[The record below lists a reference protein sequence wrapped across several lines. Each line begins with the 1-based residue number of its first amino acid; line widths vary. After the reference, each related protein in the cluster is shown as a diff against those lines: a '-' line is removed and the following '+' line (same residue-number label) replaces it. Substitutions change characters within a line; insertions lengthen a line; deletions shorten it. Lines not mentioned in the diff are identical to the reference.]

1 MKKLSLLI
9 LITTL
14 GCSALFGYSK
24 NKTTTIKGY
33 VKIYG
38 NEPFTYLGIETA
50 EGKLYGLKADEDLL
64 LELTEKK
71 GLEIELEGFII
82 KKDKENLNPN
92 ALKDGVFEVQNI
104 NK

>member
-9 LITTL
+9 LIATL

-33 VKIYG
+33 VKTYG
-38 NEPFTYLGIETA
+38 NEPFTYLGIETSD
-50 EGKLYGLKADEDLL
+50 GKLYGLKADEDLL
-64 LELTEKK
+64 LELTEMK
-71 GLEIELEGFII
+71 GFEIELEGIII
-82 KKDKENLNPN
+82 KKNKENLNPKQ
-92 ALKDGVFEVQNI
+92 LKDGVFEVQGI